1 MALRGVT
8 GLDAQVGSG
17 GADRGRRKWGR
28 RIFSI
33 NALLN
38 NNMERKCVC
47 LLYSFGSAANLS
59 YRATHLLFMML
70 DNFIGTSLYLKSP
83 RCPYASFPGASVPA

>member
-17 GADRGRRKWGR
+17 GADRGQQRWGR

-33 NALLN
+33 SMYRSTITWSKNA
-38 NNMERKCVC
+38 
-47 LLYSFGSAANLS
+47 S
-59 YRATHLLFMML
+59 
-70 DNFIGTSLYLKSP
+70 
-83 RCPYASFPGASVPA
+83 ASFTQGLRQAIPIGSPQDFLTVTATVAPPT